1 MLFENVNAE
10 ALANIYFDGKVTS
23 HSLVTK
29 VGDKITIGIIYPGSY
44 HFNTESAERMEITS
58 GSCKVKIDGSNDES
72 SYESGHY
79 FEVPESS
86 GFNITVEDQIC
97 QYVCRFLD

>member
-29 VGDKITIGIIYPGSY
+29 EGDKITIGIIYPGSY

-58 GSCKVKIDGSNDES
+58 GSCKVKIDCSNDES

-86 GFNITVEDQIC
+86 GFNIIVEDQIC